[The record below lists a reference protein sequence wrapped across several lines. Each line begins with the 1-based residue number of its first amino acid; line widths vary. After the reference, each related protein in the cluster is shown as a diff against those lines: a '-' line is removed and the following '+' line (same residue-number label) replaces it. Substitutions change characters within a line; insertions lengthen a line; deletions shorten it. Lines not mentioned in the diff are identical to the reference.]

1 MEFTNGIKALV
12 VIGRK
17 KKLCD
22 DSMQVYD
29 FLYNNRIEHTLAVD
43 AQGWTEL
50 ACADETYNE
59 EDFDIYM
66 Q

>member
-29 FLYNNRIEHTLAVD
+29 FLYNNRIEWR
-43 AQGWTEL
+43 Q
-50 ACADETYNE
+50 NE
-59 EDFDIYM
+59 IYRARIR
-66 Q
+66 